1 MIGYQQEQRSLTKE
15 QKEAVGLL
23 SIGTFLESFDLMLYI
38 HMAVLL
44 NELFFPQSDPHTTA
58 IYSATAFCS
67 TFVFRP
73 VGALIFGYIGDNVG
87 RKATVIVT
95 TFMMALACFLMAILP
110 TYAEIGLTATIL
122 ITMCRILQGLSS
134 LGEETGAELY
144 LTEMTKPPLRYP
156 VVALI
161 NVFSTVGMVGSLGVA
176 SLVMSFGVNW
186 RYAFLFG
193 MVVAFIGSIARTAL
207 RETPEFADAKR
218 RVTTTFNESNENIES
233 LKGHPIWKEKVYWKT
248 YLAYFLIQCAW
259 PVIVYFVYIYC
270 TNILKDSFHYTSTQI
285 IVHNFI
291 ISIVHLLC
299 SIVLVYLSY
308 KTYPLKILNKIF
320 MLFVIVALCL
330 PFFLSNMHTSFHL
343 LLIQILCICFGPKQT
358 PAIPIFLKHF
368 PVLKRFTYSSI
379 TFALSRAF
387 MYVIVS
393 FGLVYLM
400 EFFGSYGL
408 FFILIPICVGYKWG
422 INHFSRLEK
431 SIIGS

>member
-95 TFMMALACFLMAILP
+95 TFMMVLACFLMAILP

-134 LGEETGAELY
+134 LGEETEAELY

-248 YLAYFLIQCAW
+248 YLAYFLIQCA
-259 PVIVYFVYIYC
+259 
-270 TNILKDSFHYTSTQI
+270 
-285 IVHNFI
+285 
-291 ISIVHLLC
+291 
-299 SIVLVYLSY
+299 
-308 KTYPLKILNKIF
+308 
-320 MLFVIVALCL
+320 
-330 PFFLSNMHTSFHL
+330 
-343 LLIQILCICFGPKQT
+343 
-358 PAIPIFLKHF
+358 
-368 PVLKRFTYSSI
+368 
-379 TFALSRAF
+379 
-387 MYVIVS
+387 
-393 FGLVYLM
+393 
-400 EFFGSYGL
+400 
-408 FFILIPICVGYKWG
+408 
-422 INHFSRLEK
+422 
-431 SIIGS
+431 